1 MARQSPLELLPADFR
16 RLGHRL
22 VDDLAD
28 FLATLPSRPVSPG
41 ATPTELRATLGRQ
54 PLPEG
59 GADPDVLLARA
70 TRLMLGH
77 SVFNGHPCFMGY
89 ITSSAAPLGS
99 LAELLAATV
108 NPNCGSWGLSPM
120 ATLIEEQTVAWIGE
134 LVGAPRECGGL
145 LVSGGNMANMV
156 GFWAARTARTP
167 GAVREHGLGA
177 TKLVA
182 YCSAETHTWI
192 QKAADL
198 SGLGTDAV
206 RWIAVDAQRRLD
218 VASLTGA
225 IAADRAAGFTPF
237 LVVGTAG
244 TVSTGAIDPLRAL
257 AALCKAEGIWF
268 HVDGAY
274 GAPAAVVPGASDD
287 LRAMTEADSI
297 AVDPHKWLYAPLE
310 AGCALVR
317 DPALL
322 RGAFAYTPSYYHFDS
337 GDAAPPPNYYE
348 YGPQNSRGFRAL
360 KVWLALQQ
368 VGRRGYETMIG
379 EDIRLSRA
387 LFDLAAAHPELQA
400 VTQGLSITTFRYVPP
415 GFARDDE
422 GTNETLNTLNS
433 RILDALQQSGRA
445 YVSNALVDGRFVLRS
460 CIVNFRTSEA
470 DLIELVSA
478 VVEIGRAIHNH
489 DGTTARRPFINLT
502 QPDRTD
508 RT

>member
-1 MARQSPLELLPADFR
+1 MSRSSPLDLSPDDFR

-28 FLATLPSRPVSPG
+28 FLNGLPSRPVSPG
-41 ATPTELRATLGRQ
+41 ATPTALRATLGGRT
-54 PLPEG
+54 LPEN
-59 GADPDVLLARA
+59 GADPDQLLSDA
-70 TRLMLGH
+70 TRLLLGH
-77 SVFNGHPCFMGY
+77 SVFNGHPRFMGY

-120 ATLIEEQTVAWIGE
+120 ATLIEEQTVSWIGE
-134 LVGAPRECGGL
+134 LVGAAPGGGGL

-156 GFWAARTARTP
+156 GFWAARTARAPWDARQHGLAAP
-167 GAVREHGLGA
+167 GAS
-177 TKLVA
+177 KLVA

-206 RWIAVDAQRRLD
+206 RWIAVDGNRRMD
-218 VASLTGA
+218 VAALTRQ
-225 IAADRAAGFTPF
+225 IATDRASGCTPF

-244 TVSTGAIDPLRAL
+244 SVSTGAVDPLRVIASV
-257 AALCKAEGIWF
+257 CKAEDIWF

-274 GAPAAVVPGASDD
+274 GAPAAVAPDAPED
-287 LRAMTEADSI
+287 LRAMSEADSI

-317 DPALL
+317 DPARL
-322 RGAFAYTPSYYHFDS
+322 RGAFAYTPAYYHFDS

-360 KVWLALQQ
+360 KVWLTLQQ
-368 VGRRGYETMIG
+368 VGRRGYAAMIG
-379 EDIRLSRA
+379 EDMRLSRV
-387 LFDLAAAHPELQA
+387 LFDLVAAHPELEA

-415 GFARDDE
+415 GTRRDDPAV
-422 GTNETLNTLNS
+422 NDVLNAMNS
-433 RILDALQQSGRA
+433 RILDLLQQSGRA
-445 YVSNALVDGRFVLRS
+445 YVSNAMVDGRFLLRS
-460 CIVNFRTSEA
+460 CIVNFRTSEP
-470 DLIELVSA
+470 DLRELVDA
-478 VVEIGRAIHNH
+478 VVEIGRDVHKH
-489 DGTTARRPFINLT
+489 DGAKEPEAPRSTP
-502 QPDRTD
+502 
-508 RT
+508 

>member
-1 MARQSPLELLPADFR
+1 M
-16 RLGHRL
+16 
-22 VDDLAD
+22 
-28 FLATLPSRPVSPG
+28 
-41 ATPTELRATLGRQ
+41 
-54 PLPEG
+54 
-59 GADPDVLLARA
+59 LLA
-70 TRLMLGH
+70 H
-77 SVFNGHPCFMGY
+77 SVFNGHPRFMGY

-134 LVGAPRECGGL
+134 LVGAPKGSGGL

-156 GFWAARTARTP
+156 GFWAARTAKASWAARQHGLAAP
-167 GAVREHGLGA
+167 GAA
-177 TKLVA
+177 KLVA

-206 RWIAVDAQRRLD
+206 RWIAVDGQRRLD
-218 VASLTGA
+218 VAALTRQ
-225 IAADRAAGFTPF
+225 IATDRANGSTPF

-244 TVSTGAIDPLRAL
+244 SVSTGAVDPLRAL
-257 AALCKAEGIWF
+257 AALCKAEDIWF

-274 GAPAAVVPGASDD
+274 GAPAVVAAGAPDD
-287 LRAMTEADSI
+287 LGAMSEADSI

-322 RGAFAYTPSYYHFDS
+322 RGAFAYTPAYYHFDS

-360 KVWLALQQ
+360 KVWLALRQ
-368 VGRRGYETMIG
+368 VGRRGYEEMIG
-379 EDIRLSRA
+379 EDMRLSRA
-387 LFDLAAAHPELQA
+387 LFDLVAAHPELEA

-415 GFARDDE
+415 GTRRDDPAA
-422 GTNETLNTLNS
+422 NDVLNPLNS

-445 YVSNALVDGRFVLRS
+445 YVSNAMVDGRFLLRS
-460 CIVNFRTSEA
+460 CIVNFRTSQP
-470 DLIELVSA
+470 DLQELVDA
-478 VVEIGRAIHNH
+478 VVEIGRELHNH
-489 DGTTARRPFINLT
+489 EGAKGHH
-502 QPDRTD
+502 QPDPTRST
-508 RT
+508 RSTRST